1 MSTTEVRAL
10 TDDLGRP
17 EVPDVAVLVVSYECE
32 GFIQACLDSVV
43 TTTRDLSVE
52 AGVFDGRPHRALLRK
67 PLLVD
72 EQGFKEADESALR
85 HLAEL
90 AEIEARSA
98 SRLIEHGEEG
108 INLSTATLVFEAG
121 QSARRR

>member
-1 MSTTEVRAL
+1 MIA
-10 TDDLGRP
+10 
-17 EVPDVAVLVVSYECE
+17 
-32 GFIQACLDSVV
+32 
-43 TTTRDLSVE
+43 SVE

-67 PLLVD
+67 PIVVD

-98 SRLIEHGEEG
+98 ARLIERGEEG
-108 INLSTATLVFEAG
+108 INLSTATMVFEAG
-121 QSARRR
+121 RSG